1 MSTPSSPPFAL
12 VLPSRPVYAAPT
24 ALSQTQY
31 AFTFPQSPPFSH
43 VVAFLLP
50 GTILPADTL
59 AGVYIQ
65 FPSSAPAFKFLGA
78 LGNDKPSVIFRVSM
92 GQANAQPD
100 AGGVDQDEMI
110 DIDTPAANG
119 LAAPTGDIT
128 VGISIESASS
138 IQNQIANLKS
148 ARSAS
153 STALAPAEAQQPTPL
168 TTKVLAQRIIGNAF
182 NFLASF
188 SGSTTGPGGEEMVP
202 LKSFKAWW
210 EKFERRIEID
220 PGFLEKQDDA

>member
-1 MSTPSSPPFAL
+1 MSTPPSPPFAL

-24 ALSQTQY
+24 ALSETQY

-43 VVAFLLP
+43 IVAFLLP

-78 LGNDKPSVIFRVSM
+78 LGNDKQSVIFRV
-92 GQANAQPD
+92 GVGEANAQPD
-100 AGGVDQDEMI
+100 AGGVDQDEMT
-110 DIDTPAANG
+110 DIDAPAASG
-119 LAAPTGDIT
+119 LAAPTGEVI
-128 VGISIESASS
+128 VGVSIEPAAS
-138 IQNQIANLKS
+138 IQTQLANLKS

-153 STALAPAEAQQPTPL
+153 STALIPAKAQQPTAL
-168 TTKVLAQRIIGNAF
+168 TTKLLAQRIIENAF

-202 LKSFKAWW
+202 LRSFKAWW
-210 EKFERRIEID
+210 EKFERRVEMD